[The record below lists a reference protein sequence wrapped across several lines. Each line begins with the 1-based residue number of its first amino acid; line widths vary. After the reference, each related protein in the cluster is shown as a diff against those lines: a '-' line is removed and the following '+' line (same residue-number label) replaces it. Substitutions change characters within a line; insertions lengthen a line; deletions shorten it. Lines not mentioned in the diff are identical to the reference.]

1 MKNKIIIVLIILFI
15 LTFFYINS
23 LIYGQNIQ
31 ITSNNQNSS
40 TNQNLNY
47 CNFSRVLQYGS
58 KGKDVACLQKFL
70 KSQGFFKGKINGI
83 YNKLTKESVR
93 KWQKANNIKPSDGIF
108 NIPSISFY
116 VKSNIN
122 KFTDQSS
129 QSLIQQL
136 NNDYGILNT
145 KEIDAAKILIDNQK
159 GIDGLLN
166 YMQYVFINTSSV
178 TTSPSSGITS
188 SIPQITSSTSG
199 ISAFNQQ
206 IADIFKDEPF
216 SLEFMIDKM
225 MEKQQI
231 TTNISNEKLNL
242 FETFFKQRLQ
252 MLQNT
257 AINERLEKLHKGLII
272 NDLASLK
279 LLKYFKDFLNTQITL
294 EQFKTYYNLYKET
307 IAITQKKYL
316 PDRNTANALLLKQK
330 PNNNHLINLLT
341 NIFDKLSI
349 KKASAQTP
357 LFIPFGGQ
365 VLLISDVPFIL
376 CPCTFGRLVFIGP
389 PNPIVLFV
397 PFGFE
402 ATPFMY
408 MYKMLFVPNV
418 YTLGLAFPT
427 IIPCLSLLL
436 CSPIGAGFL
445 IFIAGTALLP
455 SPM

>member
-206 IADIFKDEPF
+206 IANIFKDEPF

-307 IAITQKKYL
+307 ITKSQKEYL
-316 PDRNTANALLLKQK
+316 PSVNAVHELLSPKY
-330 PNNNHLINLLT
+330 
-341 NIFDKLSI
+341 SI
-349 KKASAQTP
+349 KNNQTP
-357 LFIPFGGQ
+357 LSFLKNIFQKFIAQNALAEISFFKPFGGR
-365 VLLISDVPFIL
+365 IASPPIL
-376 CPCTFGRLVFIGP
+376 CPCSGGRLVVIGP
-389 PNPIVLFV
+389 PKPIILFV
-397 PFGFE
+397 YFGFE
-402 ATPFMY
+402 ATPL
-408 MYKMLFVPNV
+408 MYKYKQLFTPGV
-418 YTLGLAFPT
+418 YTLGLAFPVV
-427 IIPCLSLLL
+427 IPCLSHEY
-436 CSPIGAGFL
+436 CIPIGAGFL
-445 IFIAGTALLP
+445 IYMAGTGLVPA
-455 SPM
+455 SM